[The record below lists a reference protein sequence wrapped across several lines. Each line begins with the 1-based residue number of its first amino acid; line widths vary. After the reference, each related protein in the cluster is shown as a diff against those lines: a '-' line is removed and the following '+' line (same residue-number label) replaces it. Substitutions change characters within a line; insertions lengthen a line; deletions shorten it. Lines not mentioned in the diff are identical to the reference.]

1 MNIKDITLHSW
12 RKCACTKLNCGS
24 TAGPSAAAA
33 CIREGHS
40 IGSVRNV
47 YIAQERASDEYCG
60 KLLSGL
66 PVNSE
71 EFAVSYPDFIPIDL
85 EKSITERVNERVYQ
99 LKKKEVD
106 LEVRSVLDAIFGAE
120 NMKTFP
126 DIHKFLRIGLT
137 SHLQHLKTIEE
148 LVPPNARLRQTP
160 LFTNPLVAE
169 LKQYVK
175 IDMPWQDHHIYF
187 AEATG
192 LPPHVIELAKLT
204 EIKACIDAIPQ
215 RVEEILENKQLNGPV
230 SLAQMRRL
238 VENSPAIKKME
249 EGMDR
254 MACALENSQ
263 ASDAKVDSF
272 TGGRYRNKV

>member
-1 MNIKDITLHSW
+1 MNIKDITLPS
-12 RKCACTKLNCGS
+12 RQKCACKNSNCGS

-120 NMKTFP
+120 NMKAFP
-126 DIHKFLRIGLT
+126 AIHKFLRIGLA
-137 SHLQHLKTIEE
+137 SHLRHLETIEE
-148 LVPPNARLRQTP
+148 LLPPNARLCQTP
-160 LFTNPLVAE
+160 LFTSLLVVD
-169 LKQYVK
+169 LKQYVN
-175 IDMPWQDHHIYF
+175 IAMPWQDHHNYF
-187 AEATG
+187 AEAT
-192 LPPHVIELAKLT
+192 
-204 EIKACIDAIPQ
+204 
-215 RVEEILENKQLNGPV
+215 
-230 SLAQMRRL
+230 
-238 VENSPAIKKME
+238 
-249 EGMDR
+249 
-254 MACALENSQ
+254 
-263 ASDAKVDSF
+263 
-272 TGGRYRNKV
+272 